1 LEVINNATPPKYII
15 SCDHSNKISQNVW
28 ALPSYQLINM
38 YHLSTPVSL
47 FNVLAYMVLN
57 CHIVSL
63 FHIYSEITA
72 LEVKLPFPVNGSRI
86 KLSYNTASKKRPTFG
101 LL

>member
-1 LEVINNATPPKYII
+1 
-15 SCDHSNKISQNVW
+15 
-28 ALPSYQLINM
+28 
-38 YHLSTPVSL
+38 
-47 FNVLAYMVLN
+47 MVLN
-57 CHIVSL
+57 CHTVSL

-72 LEVKLPFPVNGSRI
+72 LELKLPCPVNGSRI